1 MSMPDLTGTN
11 FANPEFIAGRP
22 DDVTLVDAPINPDWI
37 VDGSPHARA
46 GLHSPSVDGN
56 ASTHIW
62 ECTAGTFWWTFHDE
76 ETVFILE
83 GQVRVTTP
91 NGETR
96 TLQPGDIAYFAEGT
110 KALWDI
116 DDYVKKIAFCRKTA
130 NPVKQLR
137 AMLGRMRRAVVG
149 EVVSVRVLGTIG
161 VALPL

>member
-1 MSMPDLTGTN
+1 MSMPNSAGSS

-22 DDVTLVDAPINPDWI
+22 DDVTLVDAPINPEWI
-37 VDGSPHARA
+37 VEGNPRARA
-46 GLHSPSVDGN
+46 GLHSPSIDGN

-91 NGETR
+91 SGQTR

-116 DDYVKKIAFCRKTA
+116 DDYVKKVAFCRKSS
-130 NPVKQLR
+130 NPIKQLR
-137 AMLGRMRRAVVG
+137 AMLGRMRRVVVG

>member
-1 MSMPDLTGTN
+1 MSMPAVSGTS

-22 DDVTLVDAPINPDWI
+22 EDVALADAPINPDWI
-37 VDGSPHARA
+37 VEGNPVARA
-46 GLHSPSVDGN
+46 GLHSPSIDGN

-62 ECTAGTFWWTFHDE
+62 ECTAGTFWWTFDGE

-96 TLQPGDIAYFAEGT
+96 TLKPGDIAYFAEDT

-116 DDYVKKIAFCRKTA
+116 DDYVKKVAFCRAPT
-130 NPVKQLR
+130 NPVKRLR
-137 AMLGRMRRAVVG
+137 SMLGRMRRAVTG
-149 EVVSVRVLGTIG
+149 EVVSVKVLGAIG

>member
-22 DDVTLVDAPINPDWI
+22 DDVTLVDAPINPNWI

-96 TLQPGDIAYFAEGT
+96 TLQPG
-110 KALWDI
+110 
-116 DDYVKKIAFCRKTA
+116 
-130 NPVKQLR
+130 
-137 AMLGRMRRAVVG
+137 
-149 EVVSVRVLGTIG
+149 
-161 VALPL
+161 

>member
-1 MSMPDLTGTN
+1 MSMPALSGAS
-11 FANPEFIAGRP
+11 FANPEFITGRAEEIE
-22 DDVTLVDAPINPDWI
+22 LVDAPINPEWI
-37 VDGSPHARA
+37 VDGDPVARA

-83 GQVRVTTP
+83 GQVRVTAQ
-91 NGETR
+91 NGEAR
-96 TLQPGDIAYFAEGT
+96 TLKPGDIAYFAEGT
-110 KALWDI
+110 RALWDI
-116 DDYVKKIAFCRKTA
+116 EDYVKKVAFCRKPT

-137 AMLGRMRRAVVG
+137 SMLGRMRRAVAG
-149 EVVSVRVLGTIG
+149 EVVSVKVLGAIG